1 MNNKN
6 DKLGNKKDY
15 RNNAFTYW
23 AFIKLTSQYNY
34 FNISTSDSVQIF
46 GSLNQIVNIIHFAG
60 R

>member
-23 AFIKLTSQYNY
+23 AFIKLTSQCNY
-34 FNISTSDSVQIF
+34 FNISPPDSVQIF
-46 GSLNQIVNIIHFAG
+46 GSLN
-60 R
+60 

>member
-23 AFIKLTSQYNY
+23 AFIKLTAQCNY

-46 GSLNQIVNIIHFAG
+46 ESLN
-60 R
+60 

>member
-15 RNNAFTYW
+15 RNNAFTCW

-46 GSLNQIVNIIHFAG
+46 GSLN
-60 R
+60 

>member
-23 AFIKLTSQYNY
+23 AFIKLTSQSLNY

-46 GSLNQIVNIIHFAG
+46 RSLN
-60 R
+60 

>member
-15 RNNAFTYW
+15 RNNAFIYW
-23 AFIKLTSQYNY
+23 AFIKLTSQCNY

-46 GSLNQIVNIIHFAG
+46 GSLN
-60 R
+60 